1 MKLGKLMTRQVEV
14 VPPSASLRQAA
25 QMMRDYDVGPV
36 PVVENGRVVGILT
49 DRDIAVRAVAEGRD
63 AEETTVAEVMTRHVD
78 CCQEDEDVEKAA
90 KLMSDKQI
98 RRLVVLDEQ
107 RRLAGIVSL
116 GDLALAVHSPAIV
129 SAVLEDVSKP
139 GHATR

>member
-1 MKLGKLMTRQVEV
+1 MKLGTLMTRQVEV
-14 VPPSASLRQAA
+14 VAPSASLRQAA
-25 QMMRDYDVGPV
+25 RMMRDHEIGPV

-49 DRDIAVRAVAEGRD
+49 DRDIAIRGVAEGRD
-63 AEETTVAEVMTRHVD
+63 PEKTTVADIMTRDVD

-98 RRLVVLDEQ
+98 RRLVVLDRE

-116 GDLALAVHSPAIV
+116 GDLALAAGSPAMV
-129 SAVLEDVSKP
+129 GAVLEDVSKP
-139 GHATR
+139 GHPAR